1 METAMSKK
9 ITRQRVPNEL
19 LSKEFLSQFKT
30 EEDVS
35 NFLKDLHAQVL
46 EQMLQGEM
54 DSHLGYERHS
64 QEGYN
69 TGNSRN
75 GSYPK
80 RIQTEHGEQ
89 TITVPRDRKGDFEP
103 TVVPKHQSRGLSIER
118 LVISLYAKGMS
129 VSDIEDEMNEIYG
142 ISLSTGAIS
151 IITNKVTQAA
161 IEWQNRPLERQYMVV
176 WMDGIIFKVRES
188 GKIINKTVY
197 LCVGLNNRGYKEIL
211 GMWIGKSESAS
222 FWMSVLTDLKARG
235 VEDMLITVTDN
246 LNGFT
251 QTIKSVFPQS
261 TTQICVVHQIRNSCR
276 YVVWKDMKEFTGDM
290 KEIYTSVNR
299 EQAEHILDRFEQ
311 KWGSKYRHAVQSWRK
326 NWDELTAFFDFPVE
340 IRTIIYTT
348 NLIENLNGKIRKYTK
363 TKLSFPSDDALR
375 KSVWLAIG
383 EIEKKWT
390 VPIRNWGIVMN
401 QFIAIFENR
410 IEA

>member
-1 METAMSKK
+1 MDSVMAKREK
-9 ITRQRVPNEL
+9 RQAVPAEM

-35 NFLKDLHAQVL
+35 QFLKDLHSQVL

-54 DSHLGYERHS
+54 DAHLGYDKHS
-64 QEGYN
+64 TNGYN
-69 TGNSRN
+69 SGNSRN
-75 GSYPK
+75 GSFSK
-80 RIQTEHGEQ
+80 KIQSEHGEHV
-89 TITVPRDRKGDFEP
+89 IEVPRDRNSEFEP
-103 TVVPKHQSRGLSIER
+103 VVVPKHQSRGLSIER

-129 VSDIEDEMNEIYG
+129 VSDIEDELRDIYK
-142 ISLSTGAIS
+142 INLSTSAIS

-161 IEWQNRPLERQYMVV
+161 SEWQNRPLERFYMVV
-176 WMDGIIFKVRES
+176 WMDGIVFKVRES
-188 GKIINKTVY
+188 GKVINKTVY
-197 LCVGLNNRGYKEIL
+197 LCVGLNNRGYKEVL
-211 GMWIGKSESAS
+211 GMWIGKTESSS

-235 VEDMLITVTDN
+235 VEDILITVTDN

-251 QTIKSVFPQS
+251 ETIRAVFPQS
-261 TTQICVVHQIRNSCR
+261 TTQICVVHQIRNSCK
-276 YVVWKDMKEFTGDM
+276 YVVWKDLKEFTADM

-299 EQAEHILDRFEQ
+299 DQAAIALDHFEQ
-311 KWGSKYRHAVQSWRK
+311 KWGSKYRHAVQSWHR
-326 NWDELTAFFDFPVE
+326 NWNDLTAFFDFPVE

-363 TKLSFPSDDALR
+363 TKLSFPTDDALR

-390 VPIRNWGIVMN
+390 MPIRNWGVVMN
-401 QFIAIFENR
+401 QFLVIFENR
-410 IEA
+410 IEL